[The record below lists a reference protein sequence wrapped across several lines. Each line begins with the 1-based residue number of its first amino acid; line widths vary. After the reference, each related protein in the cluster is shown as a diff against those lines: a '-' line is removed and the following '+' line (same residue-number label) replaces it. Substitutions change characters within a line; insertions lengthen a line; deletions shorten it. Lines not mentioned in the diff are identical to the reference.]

1 MSTGKSKNFSKK
13 VKESENWK
21 EAEMIYSDLYAE
33 LSMPPMLRLG
43 GPLSLREINTML
55 NGMIEA
61 CDAFYPAY
69 MERGERK
76 YP

>member
-1 MSTGKSKNFSKK
+1 
-13 VKESENWK
+13 
-21 EAEMIYSDLYAE
+21 
-33 LSMPPMLRLG
+33 MLRLG

-55 NGMIEA
+55 NDMIEA